1 MKNIAVILAA
11 GTGSR
16 IGGEKPKQF
25 LLFDGKELFVH
36 SLLTFTNCE
45 NIDEIVLV
53 VNDLYNS
60 EYVNV
65 IKKYEISK
73 KLVLINGGKTRQNS
87 VQNAIN
93 YISDN
98 NENAIVLV
106 HDAARPYVSEKIILD
121 NIEAVKKYEC
131 CTTAIP
137 SSNSVYLTKDGNFVE
152 EVNRDSVY
160 LAQTPQS
167 GYLKIFQKA
176 FENIDKIYT
185 DEAAIFASVGYVPHI
200 VLGEEKNIKITYPED
215 LQK

>member
-25 LLFDGKELFVH
+25 LLFNDKELFIH

-60 EYVNV
+60 DYVNI

-87 VQNAIN
+87 VQNAIK
-93 YISDN
+93 YISEN

-106 HDAARPYVSEKIILD
+106 HDAARPYVSERIITD

-185 DEAAIFASVGYVPHI
+185 DEAAIFAATGYVPHI

>member
-25 LLFDGKELFVH
+25 LLFNGKELFVH
-36 SLLTFTNCE
+36 SLLTFTNCKD
-45 NIDEIVLV
+45 IDEVVLV
-53 VNDLYNS
+53 INDLYNL
-60 EYVNV
+60 EYVNI

-73 KLVLINGGKTRQNS
+73 KIVLVNGGKNRQDS
-87 VQNAIN
+87 VCNAIK
-93 YISDN
+93 YISKN

-137 SSNSVYLTKDGNFVE
+137 SSNSVYLTKDGHFVE

-160 LAQTPQS
+160 LAQTPHS
-167 GYLKIFQKA
+167 GYLNLFKKA

-185 DEAAIFASVGYVPHI
+185 DEAAIFAAVGYVPHI

-215 LQK
+215 LRK

>member
-1 MKNIAVILAA
+1 MKNIGVILAG

-25 LLFDGKELFVH
+25 LMLNGKELFIH
-36 SLLTFTNCE
+36 SLLTFTHC
-45 NIDEIVLV
+45 
-53 VNDLYNS
+53 
-60 EYVNV
+60 EYVNI

-87 VQNAIN
+87 VENAIK
-93 YISDN
+93 YISEN

-106 HDAARPYVSEKIILD
+106 HDAARPYVSSKIILD
-121 NIEAVKKYEC
+121 NIEAVKNFEC

-137 SSNSVYLTKDGNFVE
+137 STNSIYLAKGGNFE
-152 EVNRDSVY
+152 KEVDRDSVY
-160 LAQTPQS
+160 IAQTPQS
-167 GYLKIFQKA
+167 GYLKVFKKA

-185 DEAAIFASVGYVPHI
+185 DEAAIFASIGYVPHI

-215 LQK
+215 LEK

>member
-1 MKNIAVILAA
+1 MKNIGVILAG

-25 LLFDGKELFVH
+25 LMLNGKELFVH

-45 NIDEIVLV
+45 SIDEIVLV
-53 VNDLYNS
+53 VNDLYNN
-60 EYVNV
+60 EYINI

-73 KLVLINGGKTRQNS
+73 KLVLVKGGKTRQNS
-87 VQNAIN
+87 VENAIR
-93 YISDN
+93 YISEN

-121 NIEAVKKYEC
+121 NIESVKKFEC

-137 SSNSVYLTKDGNFVE
+137 STNSIYLAKDGNFQK
-152 EVNRDSVY
+152 EVDRDSVY
-160 LAQTPQS
+160 IAQTPQS
-167 GYLKIFQKA
+167 AYLKVFKKA

-185 DEAAIFASVGYVPHI
+185 DEAAIFVSAGYVPHI

-215 LQK
+215 LEK

>member
-1 MKNIAVILAA
+1 MKNIGVILAG

-25 LLFDGKELFVH
+25 LMLNGKELFIH
-36 SLLTFTNCE
+36 SLLTFTNCKS
-45 NIDEIVLV
+45 IDEVVLV
-53 VNDLYNS
+53 VNDLYNT
-60 EYVNV
+60 EYVNN

-87 VQNAIN
+87 VENAIK
-93 YISDN
+93 YISEN

-106 HDAARPYVSEKIILD
+106 HDAARPYVSSKIILD
-121 NIEAVKKYEC
+121 NIEAVKNFEC

-137 SSNSVYLTKDGNFVE
+137 STNSIYLAKDGNFQK
-152 EVNRDSVY
+152 EVDRDSVY
-160 LAQTPQS
+160 IAQTPQS
-167 GYLKIFQKA
+167 GYLKVFKKA

-185 DEAAIFASVGYVPHI
+185 DEAAIFSSIGYVPHI

-215 LQK
+215 LEK